1 MADQLSK
8 EELNA
13 WRREAESDVRAKDA
27 ASVLWQRRLLAVLD
41 ELDRR
46 RAMPTAIDLAMD
58 EEAVAMQ
65 RPIPQ

>member
-1 MADQLSK
+1 MADQLST

-13 WRREAESDVRAKDA
+13 WRAEAEADVRDKNAS
-27 ASVLWQRRLLAVLD
+27 SVLWQRRLLAVLD